1 MLALRLKIKEEM
13 FVNNPIATKTLR
25 LKNISEIPNLY
36 ELAIILLNVQLSSA
50 FIERFFSV
58 CGVVCTRRATN
69 MKPDLIVKR
78 SFLKSNMHIL
88 AHLNNQK
95 KYC

>member
-13 FVNNPIATKTLR
+13 FVNNPIATKTFR
-25 LKNISEIPNLY
+25 LKNISEMPNLY
-36 ELAIILLNVQLSSA
+36 ELAVILLNVQLSSA
-50 FIERFFSV
+50 FIERVFSV

-78 SFLKSNMHIL
+78 SIFKSNMHIL
-88 AHLNNQK
+88 AHLKNQK
-95 KYC
+95 